1 MLHGWRKSVLVRTLE
16 VVGNRSLNLL
26 IVEGKSIR
34 GILRLLVESWEEL
47 NQLGQGGGRNAG
59 GP

>member
-47 NQLGQGGGRNAG
+47 NQLGQEGGRNAG